1 VPSKPRVGVAII
13 GYGGM
18 GKAHTY
24 AYRVA
29 PMLAHLAAEPSV
41 RVITGRTVDAVE
53 RAAHAYDI
61 PEWSTD
67 WRAAIERDDIDVVD
81 VCTPPGTHA
90 EIVESAARAGKA
102 VVCEK
107 PLAASY
113 AHGLRAVRAVR
124 ESNVLHAIGFNYRRL
139 PAVALMKQMID
150 RGAVGKV
157 QLFRGIW
164 LTDEFSDPSTPFDWR
179 FDRGMGGTTIADLG
193 AHLFDLAHWMVG
205 AIDEV
210 VTRSTTF
217 VKRRTGASSD
227 EQVAVNVDDAS
238 AALVNFANGAQGTF
252 EMARSC
258 VRRPCD
264 LTVEVNGSEGTL
276 VFDYA
281 RLNELWYG
289 SRADD
294 PEVYG
299 LRRIRAEHQ
308 RHPYAARWWP
318 LGQGVGYGSSF
329 VNQVCDLFASWPE
342 GPWTPNLEDGLIVQA
357 VCEAMERSAQ
367 ARGWIN
373 VADVVQS
380 NLGEG
385 A

>member
-1 VPSKPRVGVAII
+1 MPGDRRQVGVAII

-29 PMLAHLAAEPSV
+29 PMMDALPCEPRV
-41 RVITGRTVDAVE
+41 RVITGRTPAAVQL
-53 RAAHAYDI
+53 AARAYDI

-67 WRAAIERDDIDVVD
+67 WRASVQRDDVDVVD

-90 EIVESAARAGKA
+90 EIIEAAARAGKA

-113 AHGLRAVRAVR
+113 ADGLRAVLAVR
-124 ESNVLHAIGFNYRRL
+124 TYNVLHAIGFNYRRL
-139 PAVALMKQMID
+139 PAVSLMKQMVEQ
-150 RGAVGKV
+150 GAVGHV
-157 QLFRGIW
+157 QLFRAIW
-164 LTDEFSDPSTPFDWR
+164 LTDEFSDPSTLFDWR
-179 FDRGMGGTTIADLG
+179 FDRTMGGTTIADLG
-193 AHLFDLAHWMVG
+193 SHLFDLAHWIVG

-217 VKRRTGASSD
+217 VTRRARPADAAPQT
-227 EQVAVNVDDAS
+227 VTVDDAS
-238 AALVNFANGAQGTF
+238 AALVHFANGAQGTF

-264 LTVEVNGSEGTL
+264 LTVEVDGSEGTL
-276 VFDYA
+276 YFDYA

-289 SRADD
+289 SQADD
-294 PEVYG
+294 PQLYG
-299 LRRIRAEHQ
+299 LRRIRAEHP
-308 RHPYAARWWP
+308 RHPYSPKWWP

-329 VNQVCDLFASWPE
+329 VNQVCDLFAHWPE
-342 GPWTPNLEDGLIVQA
+342 GPWTPNLEDGLRVQA
-357 VCEAMERSAQ
+357 VCEAMERSANS
-367 ARGWIN
+367 RSWVN
-373 VADVVQS
+373 VADVD
-380 NLGEG
+380 
-385 A
+385 